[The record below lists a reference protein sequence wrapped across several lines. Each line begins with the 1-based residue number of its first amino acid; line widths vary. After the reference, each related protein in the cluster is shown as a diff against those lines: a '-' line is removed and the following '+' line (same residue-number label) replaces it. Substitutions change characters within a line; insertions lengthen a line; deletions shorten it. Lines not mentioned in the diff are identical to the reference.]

1 VDDLPGFETVQG
13 NKPLDGLPESEPA
26 PRLKPINRKQLLLI
40 PVDVE
45 RLVPLDHEVRAI
57 WEFTGHLDLT
67 AYYQAIHAVEGR
79 AGCTAFDPRLLASIW
94 IYAYS
99 KGIGSAREI
108 SRLCD
113 YDPAYQWLT
122 GMEPI
127 NYHTLADFRSS
138 HKDSLDQLFVQVLG
152 IMSAEGLIT
161 LERIMHDGTK
171 IKALAG
177 NNSFRR
183 EERIR
188 EHLKAAQ
195 EQMQQSP
202 DDSDSGV
209 SCKEE
214 ASLRAERARERA
226 VREKKERMEHALLEL
241 EKIGKTKSR
250 GETKEA
256 RVSMTDPDARI
267 MKQSDGGYAPS
278 YNLQLSTDATAGVII
293 GVGMSQR
300 PEDVNELMPAIAR
313 IEENLGEIPQQVV
326 ADGGYT
332 HWQNIVAMDA
342 AGIDFIGSLMD
353 RNRVAGQCAQRGV
366 GDAFRPEHFVYD
378 EQNDTYTC
386 PEEKTLR
393 HNGQEKRIGQM
404 HHVYR
409 ARKKDCTLCPHR
421 GQCCPGKAN
430 RRSVVRSVPDPA
442 VVFFM
447 EKMKTEE
454 AKEIYKQRSA
464 IAEFPHAWIKE
475 KLCLRQFHLRGLV
488 KVGMEAL
495 WTCLTYNIQ
504 QWIRLC
510 WRPKLAKA

>member
-1 VDDLPGFETVQG
+1 MGDLPGFEAVQG
-13 NKPLDGLPESEPA
+13 NKPLDGLPEREPA
-26 PRLKPINRKQLLLI
+26 PRLKPINRKQLLLR

-45 RLVPLDHEVRAI
+45 RLVPEDHEVRAI

-67 AYYQAIHAVEGR
+67 AYYQTIHAVEGR
-79 AGCTAFDPRLLASIW
+79 AGCTAFDPRLLVSIW

-99 KGIGSAREI
+99 KGINSAREI
-108 SRLCD
+108 SRLCE

-161 LERIMHDGTK
+161 LERVMHDGTK
-171 IKALAG
+171 VKAPAG

-183 EERIR
+183 EEKIR
-188 EHLKAAQ
+188 EHLKAAEELVGQ
-195 EQMQQSP
+195 AP
-202 DDSDSGV
+202 D
-209 SCKEE
+209 EE
-214 ASLRAERARERA
+214 ASPRAAKARERA
-226 VREKKERMEHALLEL
+226 AQEKKERMEHALLEL
-241 EKIGKTKSR
+241 EKIRKTKSP
-250 GETKEA
+250 GKKKEVRA
-256 RVSMTDPDARI
+256 SMTDPDARI

-300 PEDVNELMPAIAR
+300 PEDVNELMPAIER
-313 IEENLGEIPQQVV
+313 IEENFGKIPQQVV

-332 HWQNIVAMDA
+332 HWENIVAMDA

-353 RNRVAGQCAQRGV
+353 RNRVVGQCAQRGV
-366 GDAFRPEHFVYD
+366 GNAFRPEHFVYD

-386 PEEKTLR
+386 PEEKTRR
-393 HNGQEKRIGQM
+393 HNGQETLIGRTR
-404 HHVYR
+404 HIYR
-409 ARKKDCTLCPHR
+409 ARKKDCGLCPHK

-430 RRSVVRSVPDPA
+430 RRSVVRRVLDPA
-442 VVFFM
+442 VVFFV
-447 EKMKTEE
+447 EKMKTEK
-454 AKEIYKQRSA
+454 AKVIYKQRSA

-475 KLCLRQFHLRGLV
+475 KLCLRQFHLRGLL

-495 WTCLTYNIQ
+495 WACLTYNIQ

-510 WRPKLAKA
+510 WRPTLVKAGG